1 MNIYLDKYENDFW
14 FLIHSLSFL
23 GWVGLG
29 GG

>member
-14 FLIHSLSFL
+14 FLIHYLSFL
-23 GWVGLG
+23 GSVGLG